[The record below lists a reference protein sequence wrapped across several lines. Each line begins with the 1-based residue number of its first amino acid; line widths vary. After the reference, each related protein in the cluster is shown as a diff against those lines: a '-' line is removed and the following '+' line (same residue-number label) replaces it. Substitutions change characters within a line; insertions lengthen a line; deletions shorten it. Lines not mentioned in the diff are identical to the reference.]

1 MLGKAKTLDEAI
13 RTASWQ
19 LFEATASLSDHRKVA
34 AQAIM
39 NWIAE
44 ILAADEH
51 AIGLKP
57 ALDEQQG
64 KALKLLTDVPV
75 PASPSPPPAPTPLP
89 PSEPD
94 EVVVRQSEEKD
105 LNPAKARSVLTE
117 IGEELN
123 KGDDLRLSINWKIV
137 RKRGK
142 A

>member
-1 MLGKAKTLDEAI
+1 
-13 RTASWQ
+13 
-19 LFEATASLSDHRKVA
+19 LFEATASLSDHRKAA

-39 NWIAE
+39 NRIAE

-64 KALKLLTDVPV
+64 KALKLLTDVP
-75 PASPSPPPAPTPLP
+75 PPPP
-89 PSEPD
+89 PPPPPG
-94 EVVVRQSEEKD
+94 EVVVKQSEAKD
-105 LNPAKARSVLTE
+105 LDPAKARSVLTE

>member
-1 MLGKAKTLDEAI
+1 MHQTLGKAKTLDESI

-19 LFEATASLSDHRKVA
+19 LIEAVASLSDHRKAA
-34 AQAIM
+34 AQAILDR
-39 NWIAE
+39 IAE
-44 ILAADEH
+44 VLAADEH

-64 KALKLLTDVPV
+64 KALKLLTDLPV
-75 PASPSPPPAPTPLP
+75 PPPPPPPPAPGEL
-89 PSEPD
+89 
-94 EVVVRQSEEKD
+94 VVKQFEAKD
-105 LNPAKARSVLTE
+105 LDPERARAVLTQ

-123 KGDDLRLSINWKIV
+123 KGDDLRLSINWKIF